1 MTLPTPDLQNELASS
16 MDKLQKLYP
25 DTFDT
30 KKYLYLPHGKYAFAA
45 EHTFQW
51 KGKKEL
57 RVCSS

>member
-1 MTLPTPDLQNELASS
+1 MTLSAPNFQDELANSVE
-16 MDKLQKLYP
+16 KLQKLYP

-57 RVCSS
+57 RGCSS